1 MTTFLKGSLVRVD
14 APADMWIPV
23 HGNVRLRPKAMIS
36 LEDRVGKVVYSDDCE
51 TEVEFE
57 IGFIKLRC
65 WFPNRDLTPEPRR
78 PSPMET
84 DP

>member
-1 MTTFLKGSLVRVD
+1 MTSTYEVFPVLSLVRVN

-23 HGNVRLRPKAMIS
+23 HGAERLRPKAMIS
-36 LEDRVGKVVYSDDCE
+36 LEGHIGKVVYSDEDD

-57 IGFIKLRC
+57 IGLIKLRC

-78 PSPMET
+78 HG
-84 DP
+84 